1 MSKVDE
7 PSKQVIANRINGLKG
22 GVKTIKG
29 KSISSLN
36 AKVHG
41 IFSLR
46 IFPEEEADFLLIHQ
60 SLIDEFSP
68 QNLVEKVL
76 IERLTFHVIQMQRV
90 SFFTNEYLLH
100 CRNPKQVVE
109 TNEFDVSSILGFR
122 TEVIEEGYMPQVKD
136 AEIERLLSLY
146 HRYETSV
153 ENRFYK
159 VLNQLSL
166 LRRGV

>member
-7 PSKQVIANRINGLKG
+7 PSKQVIANRMNGLKG
-22 GVKTIKG
+22 GVKTIEG

-46 IFPEEEADFLLIHQ
+46 IFPEEKAEFLLIHK
-60 SLIDEFSP
+60 SLTDEFSP

-76 IERLTFHVIQMQRV
+76 IERLAFHVVQMQRV

-146 HRYETSV
+146 HRYETAV

-166 LRRGV
+166 LRGRV